1 DPNASRLHMR
11 VERIRSVSNVQDC
24 EVTVSFVDGKPFRK
38 LTRHLLGK
46 VIACCDHDGVGH
58 GENRLTIDMITA
70 RILWIAAKKLYFFVD
85 PLPIDGEPLGK
96 IKAAVER
103 QEGPN
108 VTNRIAAAV
117 GSDIAISTKERPERR
132 RMLGNHRD
140 LSKPQRKIDF

>member
-1 DPNASRLHMR
+1 MRRLGVSTIANGANAIATPNPFASRDPNASRLHMR

-70 RILWIAAKKLYFFVD
+70 RILWIAAKELYFFVD
-85 PLPIDGEPLGK
+85 PLPIDGEPL
-96 IKAAVER
+96 
-103 QEGPN
+103 
-108 VTNRIAAAV
+108 
-117 GSDIAISTKERPERR
+117 
-132 RMLGNHRD
+132 
-140 LSKPQRKIDF
+140 